1 MITRILEFLRPR
13 PLNWSAAE
21 MVLMRIGLAVLIYF
35 LGVHWNLAPF
45 TPDPSKLNGF
55 ARIVPLTWIL
65 DPSVLMVLRVLTVLG
80 LGCFI
85 AGIAPSI
92 SLLPVLL
99 TVCGTGA
106 LRNSKGDITHS
117 SQALAMALVA
127 IWIAYLVTGILWK
140 KWKKA
145 PPAAHRAAL
154 LAAILIFSASYVASG
169 IVKLKASKGE
179 WISRVPSMAV
189 QMVKA
194 NLSDYYSKPEGD
206 INKTMTETAPV
217 FLTEHPTLSKCLF
230 GSGLIL
236 ELGAFVLLLSRR
248 WAAIWGGALL
258 AMHLAISWL
267 MDIEFWGHIGL
278 LAVLCVMP
286 AMIAMMTKRSTEDSE
301 LTDDPLTGPS

>member
-1 MITRILEFLRPR
+1 M
-13 PLNWSAAE
+13 NWSAAE
-21 MVLMRIGLAVLIYF
+21 MVLMRIGLAALIYF
-35 LGVHWNLAPF
+35 FGVHWNLAPF

-55 ARIVPLTWIL
+55 ARILPLTWML
-65 DPSVLMVLRVLTVLG
+65 DPSVMMVLRVLTVLG

-85 AGIAPSI
+85 AGIVPSI

-127 IWIAYLVTGILWK
+127 VWIAYIAAGILWK

-230 GSGLIL
+230 GSGLVL

-286 AMIAMMTKRSTEDSE
+286 ALIALMAKRSTEDSE

>member
-1 MITRILEFLRPR
+1 MIARIVKFLRPH
-13 PLNWSAAE
+13 PMNWSAAE
-21 MVLMRIGLAVLIYF
+21 MVLMRIGLAALIYF

-45 TPDPSKLNGF
+45 TPDPSKLNGL
-55 ARIVPLTWIL
+55 AKILPLAWML
-65 DPSVLMVLRVLTVLG
+65 DPSVMMVLRVLTVLG
-80 LGCFI
+80 LGCFVT
-85 AGIAPSI
+85 GIAPSI

-127 IWIAYLVTGILWK
+127 IWIAYVVTGILWK
-140 KWKKA
+140 KWKMA

-169 IVKLKASKGE
+169 IVKLKASKGQ
-179 WISRVPSMAV
+179 WIARVPSMAV
-189 QMVKA
+189 QMVKT

-248 WAAIWGGALL
+248 WAAVWGGALL
-258 AMHLAISWL
+258 AMHLGISWL

-278 LAVLCVMP
+278 LAVLCLMP
-286 AMIAMMTKRSTEDSE
+286 ALIALMVKRPAEDPEFSE
-301 LTDDPLTGPS
+301 DPVNRAT

>member
-1 MITRILEFLRPR
+1 M
-13 PLNWSAAE
+13 NWSAAE
-21 MVLMRIGLAVLIYF
+21 MVLMRIGLAALIYF

-45 TPDPSKLNGF
+45 TPDPSKLNGL
-55 ARIVPLTWIL
+55 AKILPLAWML
-65 DPSVLMVLRVLTVLG
+65 DPSVMMVLRVLTVLG

-85 AGIAPSI
+85 AGIAPSL

-127 IWIAYLVTGILWK
+127 IWIAYVVTGILWK
-140 KWKKA
+140 KWKMA

-169 IVKLKASKGE
+169 IVKLKASKGQ
-179 WISRVPSMAV
+179 WIARVPSMAV

-206 INKTMTETAPV
+206 INRTMTESAPA
-217 FLTEHPTLSKCLF
+217 FLTEHPVLSKCLF

-236 ELGAFVLLLSRR
+236 ELGAFVMLLSRR
-248 WAAIWGGALL
+248 WAVLWGGALL
-258 AMHLAISWL
+258 AMHLGISWL
-267 MDIEFWGHIGL
+267 MEIEFWGHIGL
-278 LAVLCVMP
+278 LAVLCMLP
-286 AMIAMMTKRSTEDSE
+286 ALTALAAKPSSEST
-301 LTDDPLTGPS
+301 